1 MKNLKMKI
9 IPLLAIGI
17 ILNFAFYA
25 QAQELGLNFN
35 HNPEIIDF
43 DYIEKAQVKWVRTT
57 PRILDYAT
65 GKLDIHED
73 EGLKKVIEAGEK
85 GYKVAFGF
93 RWDFNNHNMAI
104 PEPDSPEEKKLFD
117 VERRILEKVSP
128 YVRIFKLGNE
138 PNLETKKSDMVAN
151 KDGIIPLVRF
161 MKRQLELVVLPF
173 YESRPELARPDIYIG
188 SFPRLFMEETQKNPA
203 VVNLI
208 RLAEEDPR
216 ITGLA
221 VHLHISSFQEVEES
235 FEFVRKL
242 MPEKPIIVPEFSL
255 HRLYLSKKT
264 ELLGATP
271 EGKAFAKKYKRK
283 ENMKLY
289 EWCGIANTSG
299 VSAEEWKEMFY
310 SRDWFPE
317 NYLKSYFESYKKY
330 GVVLA
335 TYPLFQQ
342 SCPSNMTP
350 RSPMW
355 FINPIFCQKS
365 LFKQADGEYGENP
378 LVYDDFISWATG
390 KW

>member
-1 MKNLKMKI
+1 MKI

-17 ILNFAFYA
+17 LLNFAFYA

-65 GKLDIHED
+65 GNLDIHED

-85 GYKVAFGF
+85 GYRVAFGF
-93 RWDFNNHNMAI
+93 RWDFNRYNMAI
-104 PEPDSPEEKKLFD
+104 PEPDSSEEKKLFD
-117 VERRILEKVSP
+117 MERKILEKVGR

-138 PNLETKKSDMVAN
+138 PNLETQKSDMMAN
-151 KDGIIPLVRF
+151 NDGIIPLVSF

-188 SFPRLFMEETQKNPA
+188 SFPRLFMEETQKNQA
-203 VVNLI
+203 VVSLI
-208 RLAEEDPR
+208 RLTEEDPR

-221 VHLHISSFQEVEES
+221 VHLHISSLQEIEEA
-235 FEFVRKL
+235 FEFVRKI
-242 MPEKPIIVPEFSL
+242 MPEKSIIVPEFSL
-255 HRLYLSKKT
+255 HRLYLSKKN
-264 ELLGATP
+264 EPLGATP

-289 EWCGIANTSG
+289 EWCGMANTRG

-310 SRDWFPE
+310 SRDWFPK

-350 RSPMW
+350 KSPM
-355 FINPIFCQKS
+355 
-365 LFKQADGEYGENP
+365 
-378 LVYDDFISWATG
+378 
-390 KW
+390 

>member
-1 MKNLKMKI
+1 MNNLKMKI
-9 IPLLAIGI
+9 IPMLAMGM

-43 DYIEKAQVKWVRTT
+43 DYVEKAQVKWIRST
-57 PRILDYAT
+57 PRILDYVN
-65 GKLDIHED
+65 GKLDVNDD
-73 EGLKKVIEAGEK
+73 EGLRKMVEAGER
-85 GYKVAFGF
+85 GYQVAFGF
-93 RWDFNNHNMAI
+93 RWDFNNHTMAI

-117 VERRILEKVSP
+117 MERKILEKVGP

-138 PNLETKKSDMVAN
+138 PNLETRKKDMMPN

-161 MKRQLELVVLPF
+161 MERQLELVVLPF
-173 YESRPELARPDIYIG
+173 YESKPELARPDIYIG
-188 SFPRLFMEETQKNPA
+188 SFPRLFMKETQQNPA

-208 RLAEEDPR
+208 RLTEEDPR

-221 VHLHISSFQEVEES
+221 VHLHITSFQEVEES
-235 FEFVRKL
+235 FEFVRKI

-255 HRLYLSKKT
+255 HRLFLTKRT

-271 EGKAFAKKYKRK
+271 EGKAFAKKYNRK

-289 EWCGIANTSG
+289 EWCGIANTIG
-299 VSAEEWKEMFY
+299 VSQEEWKEMFY

-317 NYLKSYFESYKKY
+317 NYLKNYFENYQKY

-335 TYPLFQQ
+335 TFPLLQQ

-350 RSPMW
+350 SSPMW

-365 LFKQADGEYGENP
+365 LLRHANGGYAENP
-378 LVYDDFISWATG
+378 LVYPDFISWATG